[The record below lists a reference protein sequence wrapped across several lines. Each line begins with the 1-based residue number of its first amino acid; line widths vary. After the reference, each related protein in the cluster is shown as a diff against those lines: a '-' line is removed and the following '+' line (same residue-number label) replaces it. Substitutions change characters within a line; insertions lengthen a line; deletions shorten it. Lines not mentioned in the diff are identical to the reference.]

1 MSSITNI
8 TVQEHPKLI
17 LLLGSGLIGS
27 AIERELASHFSPQQ
41 YSVSINWLL
50 GTSKTLRKAYQELG
64 RVTAK
69 VFDDT
74 KLVPSIHIIW
84 AAGTAGFSS
93 SKDKTNEELEY
104 FIECLATT
112 SDLAKTMLCGPINFH
127 LVSSAGGIFEG
138 QRFINEDS
146 LPSPRRPY
154 GHLKYTEEQQLL
166 CYQETINSYIYRL
179 SSVYGL
185 IQPRQRRGLIST
197 LVENSLTGR
206 STFISGSMNTLRD
219 FVWLPDV
226 ARFIVK
232 QVEIEIPPSGP
243 FFLGSGKSATIESI
257 KRRVEFYL
265 RRRIYCQYQLPATNS
280 ADISISS
287 RVLPSD
293 WAPTHIETNIFR
305 VLSDY
310 RLFHGRRLLHESI

>member
-74 KLVPSIHIIW
+74 KLVPGIHIIW

-93 SKDKTNEELEY
+93 NKDKTTEELEY
-104 FIECLATT
+104 FFECLATT
-112 SDLAKTMLCGPINFH
+112 IDLAETILCGPINFH

-138 QRFINEDS
+138 QRLIKEDS
-146 LPSPRRPY
+146 LPSPERPY
-154 GHLKYTEEQQLL
+154 GHLKYAQEQQLL
-166 CYQETINSYIYRL
+166 CYQEIINSYIYRL
-179 SSVYGL
+179 SSVYGF

-197 LVENSLTGR
+197 LVENSLAGR
-206 STFISGSMNTLRD
+206 STTISGSMNTLRD

-232 QVEIEIPPSGP
+232 QIESEIPPDGP
-243 FFLGSGKSATIESI
+243 MFLGSGKSATIESI

-265 RRRIYCQYQLPATNS
+265 KRRIYCQYQLPATNS

-287 RVLPSD
+287 RVLPRD
-293 WAPTHIETNIFR
+293 WVPTHIETNIFR

-310 RLFHGRRLLHESI
+310 RLFRGRRLLNEPT